1 MLVTDLMNKY
11 LITIGLEDKISIV
24 KEIFEKYNIHH
35 LVVVESGKVLG
46 VVSDLDLYKA
56 LSPNIGKITETLK
69 DTATLNKRVHH
80 IMSRNPVVLSTTATI
95 DDVIQIFSTHS
106 FSCIPIVDHNMKP
119 RGIITLRD
127 IIKALAEK
135 KIRALNI

>member
-1 MLVTDLMNKY
+1 MLVSDLMSKN
-11 LITIGLEDKISIV
+11 LITIELEDKISVV
-24 KEIFEKYNIHH
+24 KEIFEKLNIHH
-35 LVVVESGKVLG
+35 LVVIESGKVFG

-69 DTATLNKRVHH
+69 DAATLNKRVYH
-80 IMSRNPVVLSTTATI
+80 IVSRSPVVLPTTATI
-95 DDVIQIFSTHS
+95 DDVIQIFNTHS
-106 FSCIPIVDHNMKP
+106 FSCIPIVDHDMKP

-135 KIRALNI
+135 N